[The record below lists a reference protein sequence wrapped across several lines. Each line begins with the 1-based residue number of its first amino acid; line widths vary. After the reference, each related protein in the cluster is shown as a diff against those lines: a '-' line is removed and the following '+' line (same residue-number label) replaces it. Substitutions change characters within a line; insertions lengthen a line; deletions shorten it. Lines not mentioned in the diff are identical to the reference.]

1 VYLTHSH
8 HQQNKSL
15 EWWDLW
21 SLVLPG
27 SEKITWHHFRMKAR
41 KSLPTCILQTHA
53 KHILVVSQKAK
64 LSTTVIML
72 LDFIEKI
79 WNLLQPPSSR
89 RGPKPYTFQ
98 QYTNLWLTNQ
108 VYWSFIWGRI
118 LGFEIRLLILA
129 ILDKDKMENKSNQ

>member
-1 VYLTHSH
+1 
-8 HQQNKSL
+8 
-15 EWWDLW
+15 
-21 SLVLPG
+21 
-27 SEKITWHHFRMKAR
+27 
-41 KSLPTCILQTHA
+41 
-53 KHILVVSQKAK
+53 
-64 LSTTVIML
+64 ML

-118 LGFEIRLLILA
+118 LGLEIRLLILA
-129 ILDKDKMENKSNQ
+129 ILEKDKMENKSNQ